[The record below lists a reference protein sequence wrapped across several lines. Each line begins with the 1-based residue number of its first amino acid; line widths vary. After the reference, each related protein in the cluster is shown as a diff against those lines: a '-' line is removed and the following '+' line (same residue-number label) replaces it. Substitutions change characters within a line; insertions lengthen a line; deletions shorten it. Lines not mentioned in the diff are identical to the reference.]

1 MASLPEIVES
11 EQRVR
16 EIIRELKRDERYN
29 VLSSKEDIRNV
40 VHRIRRN
47 KMRRQQDDGLEEL
60 SIEEE
65 IMVENVDDR
74 ERRLPSLA
82 VLSSDNFLPS
92 KTQQLICS
100 LMLCDDKN

>member
-1 MASLPEIVES
+1 M
-11 EQRVR
+11 
-16 EIIRELKRDERYN
+16 
-29 VLSSKEDIRNV
+29 
-40 VHRIRRN
+40 VHRIRQN
-47 KMRRQQDDGLEEL
+47 KMRPQDDGLEEL

-92 KTQQLICS
+92 RTQHLVCS
-100 LMLCDDKN
+100 LMLCDDS